1 MAHVIAIYEIDRAFG
16 GHEEGGWWYD
26 CGQLTRILVTTRT
39 AEQAYRTAS
48 RVNRLL
54 ARLQRGKRPVSSVAY
69 DGGRHQAMVFE
80 RIAPPHFPAEQPR
93 YE

>member
-26 CGQLTRILVTTRT
+26 CGQLTRTLAT
-39 AEQAYRTAS
+39 ARSLEQAHRIATRA
-48 RVNRLL
+48 NRLL
-54 ARLQRGKRPVSSVAY
+54 ARLQRDKRPVSSVAY
-69 DGGRHQAMVFE
+69 DGGRHQAMVFD
-80 RIAPPHFPAEQPR
+80 RIAPAHFPAEQPR

>member
-1 MAHVIAIYEIDRAFG
+1 MAHVIAIYEVDRAFG
-16 GHEEGGWWYD
+16 GHEENGWWYD
-26 CGQLTRILVTTRT
+26 CGQLTSILATTRT
-39 AEQAYRTAS
+39 AEQAHRVAA

-69 DGGRHQAMVFE
+69 DGGRYQAIVFDQL
-80 RIAPPHFPAEQPR
+80 APTHFPVEQPR